1 MLCDSFRLS
10 WVSISIAI
18 VDCEIQNCWC
28 SVATSIMHW
37 LLRLVF
43 CTRQRHKFIIYLM
56 STLTIKKMPSTLS
69 IVFIYVQPE
78 TKKSVHVLDAWQK
91 PHEPPEFRNKSHWT
105 TNNVL
110 LNMTL
115 QICISLSCLTHP
127 LCVLWLKFQFSM
139 LHSANG
145 TAISRK
151 NPKPH
156 FGATDHYTSTCN
168 KLFRYVRCVMV
179 FWVPAPSHTAIYLAL
194 IFPHPTTGKE
204 PQSVR
209 KCASEKSIYH
219 MICECCSMIF
229 CMAHTT
235 IALQRTNRVCEQWNK
250 CYLPSPQV
258 PMMDKRRII

>member
-151 NPKPH
+151 TPSRILGPQTIIPPHATNYFVMCDVWWCFECQLQAILQYISLWFSRTQLREKNHNPSENVRAKNRYITWYVNAVAWYFVWH
-156 FGATDHYTSTCN
+156 TLLSHYNVQTECASSGINAIC
-168 KLFRYVRCVMV
+168 
-179 FWVPAPSHTAIYLAL
+179 PA
-194 IFPHPTTGKE
+194 
-204 PQSVR
+204 R
-209 KCASEKSIYH
+209 KC
-219 MICECCSMIF
+219 
-229 CMAHTT
+229 
-235 IALQRTNRVCEQWNK
+235 QWWT
-250 CYLPSPQV
+250 SGE
-258 PMMDKRRII
+258 